1 LPGLFKAVKLG
12 IEIAKVV
19 YYYKNTDK
27 SGTFA
32 S

>member
-1 LPGLFKAVKLG
+1 LPGLFKAGKLG

-19 YYYKNTDK
+19 YNYKNTDK

-32 S
+32 T